1 MSQSTTRS
9 IIFIII
15 GLIIGAGIGY
25 VVANQTT
32 AAQITNLQNQISELQ
47 TNQPSGNIVVKGSD
61 TLLIVGQRWA
71 EEYMNRYSGVSI
83 SVAGGGS
90 GVGIAALID
99 GTTDIADA
107 SREIKESEITSS
119 KANGVNPVE
128 WTVGLDGISI
138 IVNEDNPITEL
149 SLEQLEKIYNGIYI
163 TWSQTGGNDATIV
176 TYGRQSTSG
185 TYAFF
190 QEHVLHKQNYR
201 SDNRELGGNADIV
214 QAVQND
220 VNGIGYVGVAYAK
233 QAENIK
239 IVKIKASESAQAY
252 EPTVENIASGAY
264 PIARKLYIYTDGIPT
279 GTLAD
284 YVSFIQGPKGQ
295 QLLEDVGY
303 ISYIKAEK

>member
-1 MSQSTTRS
+1 MYRLLRLSIYIIFYTLHTKQKTEKNKKMSQSTTKS

-25 VVANQTT
+25 VVTNQTT
-32 AAQITNLQNQISELQ
+32 SAQITNLQNQLTELQ

-107 SREIKESEITSS
+107 SREIKESEITSV

-149 SLEQLEKIYNGIYI
+149 SLEQLEKIYNGTYI
-163 TWSQTGGNDATIV
+163 TWSQITFTQYLIV
-176 TYGRQSTSG
+176 NT
-185 TYAFF
+185 
-190 QEHVLHKQNYR
+190 L
-201 SDNRELGGNADIV
+201 
-214 QAVQND
+214 
-220 VNGIGYVGVAYAK
+220 VN
-233 QAENIK
+233 
-239 IVKIKASESAQAY
+239 
-252 EPTVENIASGAY
+252 
-264 PIARKLYIYTDGIPT
+264 PILPPFKC
-279 GTLAD
+279 
-284 YVSFIQGPKGQ
+284 
-295 QLLEDVGY
+295 
-303 ISYIKAEK
+303 